1 MEELNKFNEDLNNF
15 KKEMKYL
22 NYQWV
27 SNVKFWK
34 KFDNHSALPDEK
46 FFSTSIMRYGIGW
59 KI

>member
-1 MEELNKFNEDLNNF
+1 
-15 KKEMKYL
+15 MKRL

-27 SNVKFWK
+27 PNVKFWK
-34 KFDNHSALPDEK
+34 KFDNHPAPPDEK